1 MFPDELK
8 SSVEQLL
15 KGKSGSLVQIVE
27 TRSIGGG
34 CINEAYSLKTTVGNY
49 FVKYNSAAA
58 FPGMF
63 EKEALGL
70 NLLADTKTMAIPEVI
85 GYGESGKLAYLLLQ

>member
-49 FVKYNSAAA
+49 PDFRTGT
-58 FPGMF
+58 PGLKF
-63 EKEALGL
+63 K
-70 NLLADTKTMAIPEVI
+70 
-85 GYGESGKLAYLLLQ
+85 